1 MTDMLKNMKIINYFE
16 SGNKEHWLDEIGR
29 ADWRA
34 AASLHR
40 QLSGG
45 TFLGSAGENSK
56 VLLLTD
62 GDELVSFCTYAGTD
76 DIRPVELTPWMG
88 YVFTFPEHRGH
99 HYAGVLMDEVA
110 KLAATDGA
118 DAFYISTGHTG
129 LYEKYGCEY
138 LTEMEN
144 MNGGIS
150 RVYVKKLGTREM

>member
-1 MTDMLKNMKIINYFE
+1 
-16 SGNKEHWLDEIGR
+16 
-29 ADWRA
+29 
-34 AASLHR
+34 
-40 QLSGG
+40 
-45 TFLGSAGENSK
+45 
-56 VLLLTD
+56 
-62 GDELVSFCTYAGTD
+62 
-76 DIRPVELTPWMG
+76 MG